1 MRSIRRLTSRALV
14 LRNRSFGMLWLGQLL
29 SGAGD
34 WLLLVVVPLYV
45 FRLTRSASDAGLAFV
60 AEVTPVLF
68 LGPVAGV
75 VADRWPRRH
84 VMIVADLLSSASVG
98 VMLLA
103 SARSWLWLLLAAVFA
118 ENVFCSFFS
127 PACTGLVP
135 AITGRDNDLA
145 VANSWFAVSGG
156 IQRLAAAPLGG
167 ALYAAGGF
175 QLPAAIDAATYLASA
190 FLVVLIGPA
199 PAAGPQPSGQ
209 RALTAV
215 VGELQHGLA
224 SLARN
229 GTLRLM
235 LAASSLFLFGNAA
248 LTALFVPYVVAG
260 LHVRP
265 GRIGE
270 LFSALGAGYLV
281 STVTGRAAGKS
292 HRLRAYASTLLSLV
306 TVAFA
311 GFLAFRSFLAAAT
324 FLALAGLAGGSFL
337 QLQAT
342 AIQRNAPDHLIGRI
356 SAAYS
361 SITMATT
368 LIGALLAATT
378 VNWIGRTETMAFAIT
393 AIGCGAAVTLLLPA
407 RRTSAAEPLPGAGP
421 GQRGRDRSVL
431 RDALFCRGC
440 ANHDKRRGKRGGVS
454 WPPVRAGGRC
464 RPRRRRRCPGR
475 RPRWPPRPAAWRPGR
490 DRPSRAACRGSSR
503 RRPHR

>member
-1 MRSIRRLTSRALV
+1 MRCTRRLPSRALV

-34 WLLLVVVPLYV
+34 WLLLVAVPLYV

-60 AEVTPVLF
+60 AQVTPLLF

-75 VADRWPRRH
+75 CADRWPRRR
-84 VMIVADLLSSASVG
+84 VMIVADLASSASVG
-98 VMLLA
+98 VMLVA
-103 SARSWLWLLLAAVFA
+103 SARSVLWLLLTAVFA
-118 ENVFCSFFS
+118 ENAFCAFFS

-135 AITGRDNDLA
+135 AIAGRDRDLA

-167 ALYAAGGF
+167 GLYAVGGF
-175 QLPAAIDAATYLASA
+175 RLPAATDAASYLASA
-190 FLVVLIGPA
+190 LLVALIGRT
-199 PAAGPQPSGQ
+199 PAAGTQPRSQ
-209 RALTAV
+209 RALTAFIS
-215 VGELQHGLA
+215 ELQHGLA

-229 GTLRLM
+229 STLRLM

-270 LFSALGAGYLV
+270 LFSALGVGYLV

-292 HRLRAYASTLLSLV
+292 YRLRACASTLLWLV
-306 TVAFA
+306 TAAFA
-311 GFLAFRSFLAAAT
+311 GFLAFRSFWAAAA

-337 QLQAT
+337 QLQGT
-342 AIQRNAPDHLIGRI
+342 TVQRNAPDHLIGRI

-361 SITMATT
+361 SFTMAVT
-368 LIGALLAATT
+368 LIGALLAAIT

-393 AIGCGAAVTLLLPA
+393 AIGCGAAAALLLPA
-407 RRTSAAEPLPGAGP
+407 RRTNAAELLPGAEP
-421 GQRGRDRSVL
+421 VTSAAKDR
-431 RDALFCRGC
+431 
-440 ANHDKRRGKRGGVS
+440 
-454 WPPVRAGGRC
+454 
-464 RPRRRRRCPGR
+464 
-475 RPRWPPRPAAWRPGR
+475 
-490 DRPSRAACRGSSR
+490 
-503 RRPHR
+503 

>member
-34 WLLLVVVPLYV
+34 WLLLVAVPLYV

-60 AEVTPVLF
+60 AEVTPPLL

-75 VADRWPRRH
+75 FVDRWPRRH
-84 VMIVADLLSSASVG
+84 VMIVTDLLSSASVG

-103 SARSWLWLLLAAVFA
+103 SARSEWLLLTAVFA
-118 ENVFCSFFS
+118 ENAFCTFFS

-135 AITGRDNDLA
+135 AMVGRDSDLA
-145 VANSWFAVSGG
+145 LANSWFAVSGG

-167 ALYAAGGF
+167 ALYAVGGF
-175 QLPAAIDAATYLASA
+175 RLPAAIDAASYLVSA
-190 FLVVLIGPA
+190 LLVALIGRT
-199 PAAGPQPSGQ
+199 PAAGTQPSGR
-209 RALTAV
+209 RAITAFV
-215 VGELQHGLA
+215 SELQHGLA
-224 SLARN
+224 SLARDS
-229 GTLRLM
+229 TLRLM
-235 LAASSLFLFGNAA
+235 LTASSLFLFGNAA
-248 LTALFVPYVVAG
+248 LTALFVPYVVAD
-260 LHVRP
+260 LHMRP

-292 HRLRAYASTLLSLV
+292 YRLRAYASTLLWLV

-311 GFLAFRSFLAAAT
+311 GFLVFRSFWAAAA

-337 QLQAT
+337 QLQGT
-342 AIQRNAPDHLIGRI
+342 TMQRHAPDHLIGRI

-361 SITMATT
+361 SITMAST
-368 LIGALLAATT
+368 LIGALLAAIT

-393 AIGCGAAVTLLLPA
+393 AIGCGAAAALRLPA
-407 RRTSAAEPLPGAGP
+407 RRTSAAELLPAPTSGH
-421 GQRGRDRSVL
+421 
-431 RDALFCRGC
+431 F
-440 ANHDKRRGKRGGVS
+440 
-454 WPPVRAGGRC
+454 
-464 RPRRRRRCPGR
+464 
-475 RPRWPPRPAAWRPGR
+475 
-490 DRPSRAACRGSSR
+490 
-503 RRPHR
+503 